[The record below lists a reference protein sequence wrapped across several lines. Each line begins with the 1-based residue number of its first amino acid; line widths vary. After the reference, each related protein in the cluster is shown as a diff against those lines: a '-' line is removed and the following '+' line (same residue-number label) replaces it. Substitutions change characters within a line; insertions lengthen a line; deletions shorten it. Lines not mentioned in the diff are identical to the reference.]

1 MTMTK
6 TTLWHLRHW
15 LRLWHLEIW
24 VTIIVTW
31 QFSRV
36 TLDSVHNSCDVLRF
50 SFAFYKGYS
59 LPPTSKLDHLYLF
72 MHKNFYG
79 EYSQWW
85 EGGGDIDIPITLPAL
100 HPLSLS
106 LQILFK
112 YREYTINAKPRRRRK
127 KLAIHNSSHSDF
139 FFVYSLQLSWS
150 HKKEKLDGDD
160 SIIVPGCTSASKT
173 SGGWRCTLVTGAGGA
188 PECIICTNGQIP
200 LSLSSF
206 PPLFLLVKI
215 GQYGATWPSF
225 CFQFNCN
232 LTNISRNCAVMQL
245 LFAIYVVS
253 TSSATFS

>member
-1 MTMTK
+1 M
-6 TTLWHLRHW
+6 
-15 LRLWHLEIW
+15 
-24 VTIIVTW
+24 
-31 QFSRV
+31 
-36 TLDSVHNSCDVLRF
+36 
-50 SFAFYKGYS
+50 
-59 LPPTSKLDHLYLF
+59 
-72 MHKNFYG
+72 
-79 EYSQWW
+79 
-85 EGGGDIDIPITLPAL
+85 
-100 HPLSLS
+100 
-106 LQILFK
+106 
-112 YREYTINAKPRRRRK
+112 RRRRRHWYPNYSPSSPPSFA
-127 KLAIHNSSHSDF
+127 LTPDPIQVQRVHNKCKTKAKTKEIGNSQLFTQHF

-206 PPLFLLVKI
+206 PPLFLLAKI